1 MSYPVSLKE
10 SGVAVKSRR
19 WFVIGIVAL
28 GLICTPTPIESAR
41 WWYSP
46 RVTAALT
53 LTPDQSR
60 RIQHIY
66 DSHRRE
72 RYAAVARCEKARAEA
87 ERAIERARAAGLPE
101 EDLERAL
108 SAYAEAEAGRRRVR
122 TLMLYRMW
130 RVLSPRQRARLEMFG
145 KQTR

>member
-1 MSYPVSLKE
+1 MA
-10 SGVAVKSRR
+10 GRFRR
-19 WFVIGIVAL
+19 CAVIGIVVF
-28 GLICTPTPIESAR
+28 GLVACIPTPIESAR

-60 RIQHIY
+60 RIQDIY
-66 DSHRRE
+66 DSHRPE
-72 RYAAVARCEKARAEA
+72 RYAAVARCERARIAA
-87 ERAIERARAAGLPE
+87 ERAMAVGLPE

-108 SAYAEAEAGRRRVR
+108 SVYAEAEADRRRVR

-130 RVLSPRQRARLEMFG
+130 KVLSTQQRARLESFS
-145 KQTR
+145 KRHR